1 MMDGDLSKRPALD
14 KQSRLILEEL
24 DLHLSAELW
33 HDFDNPLHDLLLIDF
48 FFLGYNIIRFIVTL
62 W

>member
-33 HDFDNPLHDLLLIDF
+33 HDFDNPLHDLLLRDF